1 MSAEY
6 HSRLLSGSPSVMSVI
21 HRFMESEESSCVH
34 IALWITSQ
42 FSQGDMGTR
51 SQLRQPALLD
61 RVKQLR
67 SSQRSSE
74 DIRQLAESTLG
85 HITAGQTEPS
95 S

>member
-1 MSAEY
+1 
-6 HSRLLSGSPSVMSVI
+6 
-21 HRFMESEESSCVH
+21 
-34 IALWITSQ
+34 
-42 FSQGDMGTR
+42 MGTR